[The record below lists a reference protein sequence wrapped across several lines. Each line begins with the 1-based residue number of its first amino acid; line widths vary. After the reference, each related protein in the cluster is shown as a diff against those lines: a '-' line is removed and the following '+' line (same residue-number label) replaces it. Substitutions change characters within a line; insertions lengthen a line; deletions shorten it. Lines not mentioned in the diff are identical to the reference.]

1 MKILISIASYREKEL
16 LNTVKSFYDDASNKD
31 NLLFAIVS
39 QDDEHPDLSFID
51 PERLHYT
58 QVHWK
63 DTFGVNWARH
73 IAQKAF
79 TEFDYYLQLDSHMF
93 SEKDWDL
100 KLIDSFNEAKLLCE
114 KPVLTCYAAM
124 YRVENNE
131 RIVGPVISN
140 GCSDIS
146 GLVWSQGTWPNHRS
160 DVKGIGTTNYINAA
174 VVFSTKDF
182 VDEVPYDPNLT
193 FFHEEISLTMRAE
206 AAGFTPVCIVSPIFY
221 HFFAPDRIKESRNYN
236 PLWGNSS
243 ADHTNFSA
251 IHDIEYSKKVLS
263 GESTGPYAIDKETIN
278 NFSTRNNLII
288 KP

>member
-1 MKILISIASYREKEL
+1 MKILISIVSYREKEL
-16 LNTVKSFYDDASNKD
+16 LNTIKSFYEDASDKD
-31 NLLFAIVS
+31 SLLFAIVS

-51 PERLHYT
+51 PKRLHYT

-79 TEFDYYLQLDSHMF
+79 TEFDYYLQLDAHMF

-124 YRVENNE
+124 YRVEDNK
-131 RIVGPVISN
+131 RIIGPVISN

-146 GLVWSQGTWPNHRS
+146 GLIWSLGTWPNHKS
-160 DVKGIGTTNYINAA
+160 DVNGVAVTNYINAA

-182 VDEVPYDPNLT
+182 VDEVSYDPNLT
-193 FFHEEISLTMRAE
+193 FFHEEICLTMRAE
-206 AAGFTPVCIVSPIFY
+206 AAGFTAVCIVSPIFY
-221 HFFAPDRIKESRNYN
+221 HFYAQDRVKANRNYN
-236 PLWGNSS
+236 PILENS
-243 ADHTNFSA
+243 ATDHTNLSA
-251 IHDIEYSKKVLS
+251 IHNLEYSKKVLS
-263 GESTGPYAIDKETIN
+263 GESTGPYSISKDTIT
-278 NFSTRNNLII
+278 NFSTKNKLII

>member
-1 MKILISIASYREKEL
+1 MKILISIVSYREKEL

-39 QDDEHPDLSFID
+39 QDDEHPDLSFIAS
-51 PERLHYT
+51 ECLHYT

-63 DTFGVNWARH
+63 DTFGVTWARS

-79 TEFDYYLQLDSHMF
+79 TEFDYYLQLDAHMF

-114 KPVLTCYAAM
+114 KPVLTCYPAM
-124 YRVENNE
+124 YRIENNE
-131 RIVGPVISN
+131 RILGPVRSN

-146 GLVWSQGTWPNHRS
+146 GLVWSSGSWPNHRS
-160 DVKGIGTTNYINAA
+160 NFKSMEINNYINAA

-182 VDEVPYDPNLT
+182 VDEVPYDPSVT
-193 FFHEEISLTMRAE
+193 FFHEEICLTMRSE
-206 AAGFTPVCIVSPIFY
+206 ASGFTPVCVVSPIFY
-221 HFFAPDRIKESRNYN
+221 HFFAPDRIKENRNYN
-236 PLWGNSS
+236 PLFGGHSIE
-243 ADHTNFSA
+243 HTNIDS
-251 IHDIEYSKKVLS
+251 IHNLEYSEKVLS
-263 GESTGPYAIDKETIN
+263 GESTGPYAIPKDAIN
-278 NFSTRNNLII
+278 NFCKKNNLII